1 MDWAGRGEHAPGI
14 IAMLTF
20 CGSVCIVRYYHIY
33 NQVNVCAGFG
43 FSNCDTENQL
53 GAPVRKGMSGFL
65 RAWQIYTS
73 DYFL

>member
-33 NQVNVCAGFG
+33 NQVNVCRVWF
-43 FSNCDTENQL
+43 F
-53 GAPVRKGMSGFL
+53 
-65 RAWQIYTS
+65 
-73 DYFL
+73 